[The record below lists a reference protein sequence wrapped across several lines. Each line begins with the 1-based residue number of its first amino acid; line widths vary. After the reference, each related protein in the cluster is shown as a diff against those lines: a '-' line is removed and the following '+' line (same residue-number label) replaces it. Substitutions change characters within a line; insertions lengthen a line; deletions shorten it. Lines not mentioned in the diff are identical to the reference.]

1 MAAKLSRVRD
11 ACLACRAHP
20 RRKTKGDTR
29 QTSESVRAHGL
40 TKLVTGDVHWTLL
53 LAQESLLLDLLFD
66 GHSPQGV
73 RVT

>member
-11 ACLACRAHP
+11 ACLPAASSIGGKRNERKRAC
-20 RRKTKGDTR
+20 
-29 QTSESVRAHGL
+29 VRAHGL

-53 LAQESLLLDLLFD
+53 LAQESLLLDLLLD